1 MQTGKLNVY
10 ESIVN
15 DVKRKISLGLL
26 REGERLASCRE
37 YALLKGIN
45 PNTVQRA
52 YSELESE
59 GFIYTIP
66 KKGVYVAPVDKG
78 LQLKKVAKEKL
89 SELKAS
95 GLNKEQLTEILDE
108 IYGDNDD

>member
-1 MQTGKLNVY
+1 MQNGKFNVY
-10 ESIVN
+10 EKIVE
-15 DVKRKISLGLL
+15 DVKRKIELGLL
-26 REGERLASCRE
+26 REGDKLASCRE

-52 YSELESE
+52 YSELEE
-59 GFIYTIP
+59 AGFIYTIP

-78 LQLKKVAKEKL
+78 LHLYEVAKEKL

-95 GLNKEQLTEILDE
+95 GLDREQLIKILNE
-108 IYGDNDD
+108 IYGEEND